1 MLERAHVRC
10 SACRSPVP
18 ALVLWAV
25 GDICPRCDTSLRRAG
40 GRTSEPP
47 APASGIAGPV
57 VGGRDVQHG
66 LTPTRVAMAAVSGRR
81 P

>member
-18 ALVLWAV
+18 AVVLWAV
-25 GDICPRCDTSLRRAG
+25 GDICPRCDTPLRRAG
-40 GRTSEPP
+40 GRTSQPP
-47 APASGIAGPV
+47 APTRGIDVPVAG
-57 VGGRDVQHG
+57 GHG
-66 LTPTRVAMAAVSGRR
+66 LTPTGVAMTAVSGRR